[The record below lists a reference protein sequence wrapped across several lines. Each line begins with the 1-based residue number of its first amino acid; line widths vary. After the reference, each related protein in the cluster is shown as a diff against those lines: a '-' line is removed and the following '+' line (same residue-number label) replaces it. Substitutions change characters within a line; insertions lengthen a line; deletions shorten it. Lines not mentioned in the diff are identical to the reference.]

1 LCVGVSTQKPF
12 EITPNGLF
20 VGPPLSSTLLN
31 SGFGTPR
38 GSGVEL
44 GEMEAVYLI
53 LRGRIEVDNPEEI
66 IKTLSSRKRGF
77 WTVYAVFADLS
88 NQGKKIF
95 YDDELGIILQ
105 REGEKMVYIP
115 LSLDKPMTLKNL
127 LARAKTYVERS
138 WTPVLAIVDE
148 HGTPTYYSVDTRPP
162 SKELLISGEEGS
174 L

>member
-1 LCVGVSTQKPF
+1 
-12 EITPNGLF
+12 
-20 VGPPLSSTLLN
+20 
-31 SGFGTPR
+31 
-38 GSGVEL
+38 
-44 GEMEAVYLI
+44 MEAVYLI

-115 LSLDKPMTLKNL
+115 LSLDKPCL
-127 LARAKTYVERS
+127 LYTS
-138 WTPVLAIVDE
+138 
-148 HGTPTYYSVDTRPP
+148 P
-162 SKELLISGEEGS
+162 SPRDRQKSRMPS
-174 L
+174 SA